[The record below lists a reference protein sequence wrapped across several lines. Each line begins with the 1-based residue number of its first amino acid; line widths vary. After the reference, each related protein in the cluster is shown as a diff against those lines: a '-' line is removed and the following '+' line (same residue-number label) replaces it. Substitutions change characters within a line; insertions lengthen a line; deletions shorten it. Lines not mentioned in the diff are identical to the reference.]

1 MDDIPSNEESA
12 KDYYTRRVSL
22 EETGSP
28 DLAANLE
35 ELSSTLSEKVEEPE
49 TVEVVAMEASTPSQA
64 EFSAVTKPI
73 EAETPQVTP
82 VIKTVEESKPV
93 ISAAPAEGKRK
104 DKNQS
109 VLIAVV
115 IAVCVVLLACI
126 CACAV
131 ISIFFVTNAP
141 W

>member
-12 KDYYTRRVSL
+12 KDYATRRVSL
-22 EETGSP
+22 EETESP
-28 DLAANLE
+28 DLTANIE
-35 ELSSTLSEKVEEPE
+35 ELSPPLSEKVEEPE

-73 EAETPQVTP
+73 EAEAPQVTP

-93 ISAAPAEGKRK
+93 ISAAPVEGKRK

-126 CACAV
+126 CACSV